1 MARDDLFVLVMVTV
15 GVVYLLAHIGR
26 ALGWPVPGFF
36 FGRLERMRR
45 AWGERA
51 WIWVHA
57 ISYCCCAFCAG
68 LAHLYRAGLKE
79 RDCRLG
85 D

>member
-51 WIWVHA
+51 GIWVHV
-57 ISYCCCAFCAG
+57 ISYVVVPFV
-68 LAHLYRAGLKE
+68 LAWLIYTGRV
-79 RDCRLG
+79 
-85 D
+85 

>member
-1 MARDDLFVLVMVTV
+1 MARDDVFVLVMVTV

-51 WIWVHA
+51 GFWVHV
-57 ISYCCCAFCAG
+57 ISYVVVPFV
-68 LAHLYRAGLKE
+68 LAWLLYTGRV
-79 RDCRLG
+79 
-85 D
+85 